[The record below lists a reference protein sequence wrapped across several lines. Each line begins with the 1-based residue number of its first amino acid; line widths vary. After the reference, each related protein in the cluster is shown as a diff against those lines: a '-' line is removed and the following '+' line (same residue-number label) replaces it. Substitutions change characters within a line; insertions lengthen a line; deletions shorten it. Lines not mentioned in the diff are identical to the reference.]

1 MEVSKIHAVPF
12 SSGFTDQVV
21 SMIVNI
27 QKNEFN
33 LPITANDQPD
43 LFEIPTFYQKGNG
56 NFWVAIHNDKVVGT
70 IAIIDIGNK
79 QVALRKM
86 FVHKDY
92 RGKSTGTAHILFDSL
107 LSWSKEKNIQ
117 SIYLGTTEKM
127 HAAQQFYVNKGFEE
141 INKSELPDSFP
152 IMGVDSKFYLLT
164 NK

>member
-1 MEVSKIHAVPF
+1 MEQTKVQVVPF
-12 SSGFTDQVV
+12 SSIFTDQVA

-27 QKNEFN
+27 QQEEFN
-33 LPITANDQPD
+33 LPITAEDQPD

-92 RGKSTGTAHILFDSL
+92 RGRSTGTAHILFDSL
-107 LSWSKEKNIQ
+107 LSWSKEKNVQ
-117 SIYLGTTEKM
+117 SIYLGTTERM
-127 HAAQQFYVNKGFEE
+127 HAAQQFYVNKGFAE
-141 INKSELPDSFP
+141 INKTELPESFP
-152 IMGVDSKFYLLT
+152 VMEVDSKFYLLT